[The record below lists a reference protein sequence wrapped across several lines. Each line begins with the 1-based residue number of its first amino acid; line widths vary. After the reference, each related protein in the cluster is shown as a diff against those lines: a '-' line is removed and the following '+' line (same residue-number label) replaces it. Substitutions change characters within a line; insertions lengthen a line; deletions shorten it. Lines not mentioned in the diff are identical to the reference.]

1 MNNKISKIYIE
12 NSKFM
17 EFIDEL
23 AQLLIDEQNM
33 DLFDIVVQGLDTW
46 SDADIKS
53 LADDYSLVM
62 SVDNA

>member
-1 MNNKISKIYIE
+1 MDRYE
-12 NSKFM
+12 L
-17 EFIDEL
+17 IDEL
-23 AQLLIDEQNM
+23 AKLLIDEQNM

-62 SVDNA
+62 SVDNAK